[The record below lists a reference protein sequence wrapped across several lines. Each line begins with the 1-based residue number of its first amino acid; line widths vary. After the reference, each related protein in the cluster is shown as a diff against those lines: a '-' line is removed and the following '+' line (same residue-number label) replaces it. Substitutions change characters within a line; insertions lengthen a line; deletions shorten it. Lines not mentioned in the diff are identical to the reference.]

1 MKKVKSASDVDE
13 RELGKGD
20 VVATLSG
27 NLTAKI
33 CDLAEDMDMEF
44 VCLRAV
50 QHPFSKGVWHAA
62 DQVQLIKKAPPPKV
76 AAPAAAETG
85 DGDAAGK
92 AAPVSDGKK

>member
-1 MKKVKSASDVDE
+1 MKKVKSASDVDG
-13 RELGKGD
+13 RDLGKGD

-62 DQVQLIKKAPPPKV
+62 DQVQLIKAAPPPKG
-76 AAPAAAETG
+76 AKAEASD
-85 DGDAAGK
+85 DGDK
-92 AAPVSDGKK
+92 EEE

>member
-1 MKKVKSASDVDE
+1 MKKVKAASDVDG
-13 RELGKGD
+13 RDLGKGD

-62 DQVQLIKKAPPPKV
+62 DQVQLIKKAPPPKAPTADAEKV
-76 AAPAAAETG
+76 AAA
-85 DGDAAGK
+85 
-92 AAPVSDGKK
+92 DGKDGK